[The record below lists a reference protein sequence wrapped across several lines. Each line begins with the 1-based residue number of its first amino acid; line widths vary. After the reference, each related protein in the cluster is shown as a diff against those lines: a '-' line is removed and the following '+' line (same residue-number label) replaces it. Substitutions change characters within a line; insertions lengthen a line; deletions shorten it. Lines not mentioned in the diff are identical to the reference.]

1 MFENIPG
8 QFILIIVAMVI
19 GGIQWLVERIRK
31 NARGEDDSSA
41 RSELE
46 DLYEDAR
53 EEIFERQARQYP
65 TEAELQER
73 FGGEQIRTVPPV
85 VPPAIAEP
93 AVPTYARAST
103 PPPIPGAQPP
113 PSVGSIR
120 PTLSQ
125 AEQDALERLQARRA
139 QAGSKSGG
147 RSPGESRVR
156 ELLASPEST
165 RDAIVLREILG
176 PPKGAA

>member
-53 EEIFERQARQYP
+53 EEISERQAKQYP
-65 TEAELQER
+65 TEQELQAR
-73 FGGEQIRTVPPV
+73 FGGQQIRTITPAI
-85 VPPAIAEP
+85 PPAIPGAP
-93 AVPTYARAST
+93 T
-103 PPPIPGAQPP
+103 PPPIPGALPP
-113 PSVGSIR
+113 RRTPSR
-120 PTLSQ
+120 PVLSK
-125 AEQDALERLQARRA
+125 AEQDALKRLQAR
-139 QAGSKSGG
+139 QAKGG
-147 RSPGESRVR
+147 ARSARRSRSQSRVR
-156 ELLASPEST
+156 ELLATPSSA
-165 RDAIVLREILG
+165 RDAIVLSEILG